1 MANNREPMSLLVEE
15 ALETALSMK
24 KQYEEVTVRCGLAG
38 RSGTGKSSLIN
49 AIAGE
54 KIAPVGTTETTMEQQ
69 EFVHGRTTFV
79 DLPGCDTERWP
90 RETYIERLGLAD
102 FDCVVI
108 VSSDRRYEAD
118 DFLYRELLYTHKV
131 PVFVVRSKVDDSI
144 RNEAR
149 ENGLSEEETLSKLR
163 ADLLRGFEDPPEKVY
178 LVSAWY
184 PVKWDL
190 PVLIED
196 IAGSQDGIKH
206 DRIVADMA
214 AWSQKAIDAK
224 RDVAY
229 KMVSWNAIAA
239 AANGLNPVP
248 GLDVGVD
255 LALLKKCSADVAQ
268 IYGIS
273 QSQLEQLQR
282 TFPKLHASPL
292 ATAGMKAAAAYAA
305 RYLTSEA
312 VLKTLTSLGSKIGA
326 RSLAKFL
333 PFVGLAI
340 SAGLGYKMTTM
351 FGEMLIEQAEDAS
364 RQLLEGLVNDKVLLE
379 DM

>member
-1 MANNREPMSLLVEE
+1 MNREPMALLVEE

-54 KIAPVGTTETTMEQQ
+54 KIAPVGATETTMEAQ

-90 RETYIERLGLAD
+90 RESYIEKLGLAE

-108 VSSDRRYEAD
+108 VTSDRRYEAD
-118 DFLYRELLYTHKV
+118 DFLYRELLHTHKV
-131 PVFVVRSKVDDSI
+131 PVFVVRSKIDDSI

-149 ENGLSEEETLSKLR
+149 ENGLSEEQTLEKLR
-163 ADLLRGFEDPPEKVY
+163 SDLVRGFENPPEKVY

-196 IAGSQDGIKH
+196 IAASQDGIKH

-214 AWSQKAIDAK
+214 AWSQKAIDSK

-255 LALLKKCSADVAQ
+255 LALLKKCSGDVAQ
-268 IYGIS
+268 IYGIT
-273 QSQLEQLQR
+273 QSQLDELHR
-282 TFPKLHASPL
+282 NFPKLSASPL
-292 ATAGMKAAAAYAA
+292 AAAGVKAAAVYAT
-305 RYLTSEA
+305 RFLTTEA
-312 VLKTLTSLGSKIGA
+312 VLKTLTSLGAKIGVK
-326 RSLAKFL
+326 SLAKFL

-351 FGEMLIEQAEDAS
+351 FGEMLIEHAEGAA
-364 RQLLEGLVNDKVLLE
+364 RNLLDGLVNDNVLL
-379 DM
+379 DDA